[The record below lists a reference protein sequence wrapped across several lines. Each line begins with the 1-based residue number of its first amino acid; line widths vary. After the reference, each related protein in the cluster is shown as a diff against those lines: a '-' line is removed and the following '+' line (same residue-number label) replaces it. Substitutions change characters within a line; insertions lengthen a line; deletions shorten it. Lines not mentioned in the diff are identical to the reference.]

1 MSTIVPAILAHS
13 EEQFERELRLIEN
26 DCELVQVDILDGTL
40 FPNTN
45 WFDAQRIGSLRTNV
59 RYELHL
65 MVENP
70 IPIIKTWQQMIPNLE
85 RVIVSAEMHR
95 PLIAVVEEIKL
106 GLGLKVGVAINPET
120 PLHEIESV
128 IHELDQL
135 TIMSV
140 HPGTQGQTFGDTDHI
155 GNKSFI
161 FDKIALARNHRPDL
175 AIEVDGGVR
184 DDLLE
189 PLMHAG
195 VSRIAVGSL
204 LFQDPNPTQ
213 KLKWLNALV
222 TV

>member
-13 EEQFERELRLIEN
+13 EEEFEQQLRLIEN

-45 WFDAQRIGSLRTNV
+45 WFDAEKIGALRTNV
-59 RYELHL
+59 RYEIHL

-70 IPIIKTWQQMIPNLE
+70 IPIIQAWKTYVSNLE

-95 PLIAVVEEIKL
+95 PVIAVLQEIKL

-120 PLHEIESV
+120 PLHEVESV

-140 HPGTQGQTFGDTDHI
+140 HPGKQGQTFGDAEHI
-155 GNKSFI
+155 GDESFI
-161 FDKIALARNHRPDL
+161 FDKIALTRNHRPDL

-184 DDLLE
+184 DDLIG

-195 VSRIAVGSL
+195 VDRIAVGSL
-204 LFQDPNPTQ
+204 LFKQEDPAQ
-213 KLKWLNALV
+213 KLKLLNAIV
-222 TV
+222 SV

>member
-13 EEQFERELRLIEN
+13 EEEFEQQLRLIEN
-26 DCELVQVDILDGTL
+26 DCELIQVDILDGSL

-45 WFDAQRIGSLRTNV
+45 WFDAERVGALRSNV
-59 RYELHL
+59 HYELHL

-70 IPIIKTWQQMIPNLE
+70 IPIIQAWQKFVPNLE

-95 PLIAVVEEIKL
+95 PLIAVLQEIKM

-120 PLHEIESV
+120 PLHEVESV

-140 HPGTQGQTFGDTDHI
+140 HPGKQGQAFGDAEHI
-155 GNKSFI
+155 GDESFI
-161 FDKIALARNHRPDL
+161 FEKIKLAHDHRADL
-175 AIEVDGGVR
+175 IIEIDGGVR
-184 DDLLE
+184 DDLIG

-195 VSRIAVGSL
+195 VDRIVVGSL
-204 LFQDPNPTQ
+204 LFKTEDPTN
-213 KLKWLNALV
+213 KLKLLNKIV
-222 TV
+222 SV